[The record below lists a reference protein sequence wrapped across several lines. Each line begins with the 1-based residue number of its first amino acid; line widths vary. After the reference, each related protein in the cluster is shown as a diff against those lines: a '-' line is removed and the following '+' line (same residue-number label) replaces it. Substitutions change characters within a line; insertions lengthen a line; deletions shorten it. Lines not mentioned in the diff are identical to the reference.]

1 LIIFFRACLIFL
13 AHYRLFSFLKMA
25 RPGFRLS
32 FQFSLNG
39 RCSIEM
45 VVARYLTNMIAGF
58 TRLCEQA
65 KTLEAAASSQQGGHH
80 HRVWRRR
87 QPNPRSTEEGYFSL
101 CLNY

>member
-1 LIIFFRACLIFL
+1 
-13 AHYRLFSFLKMA
+13 MA

-80 HRVWRRR
+80 HRLAAAAAKPKKYRRR
-87 QPNPRSTEEGYFSL
+87 LFFFVFELLT
-101 CLNY
+101 

>member
-1 LIIFFRACLIFL
+1 
-13 AHYRLFSFLKMA
+13 MA

-65 KTLEAAASSQQGGHH
+65 KTLEAAAASSQPAG
-80 HRVWRRR
+80 WPSSSSLAAAAAKPKKYRRR
-87 QPNPRSTEEGYFSL
+87 LFFFVFELLT
-101 CLNY
+101 